1 MRCTDLAEKPVTTKN
16 YQIYDV
22 RELPKLFLG
31 IKVKN
36 KFDECRLQIK
46 SKYTPKFISHFR
58 LRLELEPFYMYGIE
72 IQIKKPFKSLL
83 KRLNNNTDTAIN
95 TDVNEFTSWYKCML
109 SEYNLSCDT
118 CYRYLSDGLY
128 PIDVMHLDH
137 ISKKSYLKEV
147 RSGFK
152 EMMEENNNEWY
163 ASLNN
168 LNLFVLGFSTGYNLD
183 YQINSPR

>member
-1 MRCTDLAEKPVTTKN
+1 MRCTDLVDKPVTTKN

-31 IKVKN
+31 IKVKS

-46 SKYTPKFISHFR
+46 SKYAPKFISHFR

-72 IQIKKPFKSLL
+72 INIKKQFKTLL

-95 TDVNEFTSWYKCML
+95 KDFDEFTSWYKCML
-109 SEYNLSCDT
+109 NEYDLSCDT
-118 CYRYLSDGLY
+118 CFRYLSDGLY
-128 PIDVMHLDH
+128 PIDVMHLDY
-137 ISKKSYLKEV
+137 ISRKNYSKEV
-147 RSGFK
+147 LSGFK
-152 EMMEENNNEWY
+152 EMMEENDNEWY

-183 YQINSPR
+183 YQINSSH